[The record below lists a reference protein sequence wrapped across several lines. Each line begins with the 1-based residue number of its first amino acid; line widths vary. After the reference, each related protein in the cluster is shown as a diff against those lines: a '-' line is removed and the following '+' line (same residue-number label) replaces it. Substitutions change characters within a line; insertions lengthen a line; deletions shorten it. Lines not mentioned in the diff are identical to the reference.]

1 MTTWYRAGAG
11 LAMAAAALTLGLV
24 APAQAQ
30 PAAKTV
36 AGTWNMT
43 LMSHQVGLELTQDGT
58 AVTGT
63 LMMMGKD
70 VTVEGT
76 FVDGAL
82 TLVGIGA
89 RVADREGGT
98 PVEMKLTGRL
108 TADDTLEGEVT
119 SPRGPATWTAERLGQ

>member
-1 MTTWYRAGAG
+1 MTTRYRAS
-11 LAMAAAALTLGLV
+11 LWLAAAALTLMTDGV
-24 APAQAQ
+24 PARAR
-30 PAAKTV
+30 AADQTV

-43 LMSHQVGLELTQDGT
+43 LMSHQLGLELTQTGT
-58 AVTGT
+58 AVKGT

-82 TLVGIGA
+82 TLVGLGA
-89 RVADREGGT
+89 KMADREGGT

-108 TADDTLEGEVT
+108 TPDDTLEGDIT
-119 SPRGPATWTAERLGQ
+119 TPRGPAKWVAERLGQ